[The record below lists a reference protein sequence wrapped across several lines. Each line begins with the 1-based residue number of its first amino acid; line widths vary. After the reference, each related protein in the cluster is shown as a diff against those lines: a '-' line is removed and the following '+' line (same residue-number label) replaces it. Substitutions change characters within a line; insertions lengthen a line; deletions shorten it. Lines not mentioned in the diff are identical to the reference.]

1 MPMDE
6 NIGEMKQE
14 LDMESNWGRLLIAD
28 IRKAGIALES
38 VRCKS
43 SNLGV

>member
-14 LDMESNWGRLLIAD
+14 LDKESDWGRLLVAD
-28 IRKAGIALES
+28 VRDMEIALES